1 MDRARYFEK
10 KPEFLGKLEKIKKE
24 LSMDVWGEATAHEI
38 DLTLTDLSFYSKQL
52 KFCTEDIVKIN
63 RLLAKVRSESDIEKE
78 RVSIGE
84 IEEMILVLNKGENS
98 I

>member
-1 MDRARYFEK
+1 MHRVF
-10 KPEFLGKLEKIKKE
+10 
-24 LSMDVWGEATAHEI
+24 
-38 DLTLTDLSFYSKQL
+38 SKQL

>member
-1 MDRARYFEK
+1 
-10 KPEFLGKLEKIKKE
+10 
-24 LSMDVWGEATAHEI
+24 MDVWGRATAHEI